1 MDTYI
6 DLDSDKLSGIRK
18 FLSTYSASKSQL
30 RKDYL
35 VDAFGGGINWDEV
48 NTDKEKTASD
58 VKKSMLKEVAWSE
71 TLLVREGYYLENDM
85 LYRVLTTNT
94 LALKIEPLA
103 EMKFMPV
110 TWFAPMPDPSDKYPR
125 GWFVDMCALEKE
137 INVLVN
143 KLASIIR
150 TGGRFVYVRAGT
162 TLTKSTNNLL
172 NQLGIEVIEVTGS
185 QQLPNQA
192 NLLQISQSD
201 IQFLNILLS
210 QAEEEGGMKSDIMG
224 TSSTGANASG
234 RAIQALQAGSK
245 NNIGPALN
253 ELNKYMTRL
262 TRILLRM
269 FKIFG
274 TATYYSEKTE
284 AEIQTKGEYNEN
296 VKIKVS
302 ITGRDAFDEVTQVL
316 NAMDILNM
324 IQKFNPE
331 TKIPPAII
339 TKLMGVTNE
348 ISEEIQEELDRQ
360 EDPDLQ
366 IAEGQ
371 AKKLIQGIPQNAN
384 ESDNHQV
391 FIAIFSEALKNVPP
405 DSPAADALISSIKM
419 HEAFLSTN
427 QPQ

>member
-1 MDTYI
+1 
-6 DLDSDKLSGIRK
+6 
-18 FLSTYSASKSQL
+18 
-30 RKDYL
+30 
-35 VDAFGGGINWDEV
+35 
-48 NTDKEKTASD
+48 
-58 VKKSMLKEVAWSE
+58 
-71 TLLVREGYYLENDM
+71 M

-143 KLASIIR
+143 KLATIIR

-427 QPQ
+427 QSQ

>member
-1 MDTYI
+1 
-6 DLDSDKLSGIRK
+6 
-18 FLSTYSASKSQL
+18 
-30 RKDYL
+30 
-35 VDAFGGGINWDEV
+35 
-48 NTDKEKTASD
+48 
-58 VKKSMLKEVAWSE
+58 
-71 TLLVREGYYLENDM
+71 
-85 LYRVLTTNT
+85 
-94 LALKIEPLA
+94 
-103 EMKFMPV
+103 
-110 TWFAPMPDPSDKYPR
+110 
-125 GWFVDMCALEKE
+125 
-137 INVLVN
+137 
-143 KLASIIR
+143 
-150 TGGRFVYVRAGT
+150 
-162 TLTKSTNNLL
+162 
-172 NQLGIEVIEVTGS
+172 
-185 QQLPNQA
+185 
-192 NLLQISQSD
+192 
-201 IQFLNILLS
+201 
-210 QAEEEGGMKSDIMG
+210 MKSDIMG

-269 FKIFG
+269 FKVFG
-274 TATYYSEKTE
+274 TAKYYSEKTN
-284 AEIQTKGEYNEN
+284 AELETKVEYDES

-331 TKIPPAII
+331 TRIPPSII

-348 ISEEIQEELDRQ
+348 IADNIQEELDKQ

-384 ESDNHQV
+384 ENDNHQV

-405 DSPAADALISSIKM
+405 ESPAADALIGAIKM